1 VTISWFKSLLFHILQ
16 RVRRYAEYDAPGWA
30 HTPQAGRNYG
40 GGRNKFKLC
49 VVGLCTLNQVDP

>member
-1 VTISWFKSLLFHILQ
+1 M
-16 RVRRYAEYDAPGWA
+16 RRYAEYDAPGWA